1 MVPGAILLALAVLGL
16 LVSAPARAAFMMPGG
31 TIRPK
36 DFSLVKKDGYYHLFF
51 IRHNTSLPTDLT
63 ETDFG
68 HARSNDLYHWTLLPP
83 VFPVRPTDWDNR
95 HVWAPHIFQRDGL
108 WWMFYTGVTQSP
120 EYNQTQRMGVAV
132 SSDLET
138 WNRLDGPIFDA
149 SQTSWGWW
157 SPGNWNPAFRDPFVM
172 PDPALPGG
180 WLMYYT
186 ASYGADTAATVV
198 GVAAS
203 DGDFMQW
210 RDVKPLLITWQQY
223 TYNVLT
229 ESPHVFEHAGTWYLF
244 LTSSAGQPLSFYTSN
259 DPVGDPGQWIYRG
272 RLRNMLGYDTSTW
285 FASESYRDGTRDL
298 FTFINGD
305 RVELREI
312 RWGAG
317 WEFTLVQPPLMHV
330 LQMDWVYPLAYT
342 NEQATLKT
350 VIANPLAGVQNFETL
365 VVDSNGVETLVPP
378 ESLGFNR
385 SPQAWADTSYIVW
398 VARRWPT
405 VPDSDTTTVSRFRF
419 RCADQTAQ
427 SGILTVRAPR
437 QFSTAD
443 PGEDGPPLP
452 DPPVEPVE
460 WMARHSMMR
469 GLGGTPL
476 GGGPALAIELQSPA
490 QVRVD
495 LFDLSGR
502 RVRNLADRVLPAGAT
517 VLPWDGRNDAGQAMP
532 RGVYFARLTGP
543 GLSASARLLLAPR

>member
-1 MVPGAILLALAVLGL
+1 VVLGL
-16 LVSAPARAAFMMPGG
+16 LVSGPARAAYMMPGG
-31 TIRPK
+31 TNRPK

-51 IRHNTSLPTDLT
+51 IRHNTALPTSLT

-68 HARSNDLYHWTLLPP
+68 HARSNDLYHWTILPP
-83 VFPVRPTDWDNR
+83 VFPVRPDDWDNR

-108 WWMFYTGVTQSP
+108 WWMFYTGVTESP
-120 EYNQTQRMGVAV
+120 QFNLTQRMGVAV
-132 SSDLET
+132 SADLET

-157 SPGNWNPAFRDPFVM
+157 APQIWDPGFRDPFVM

-186 ASYGADTAATVV
+186 ASYGLDTTATVV

-203 DGDFMQW
+203 DGDFTQW

-223 TYNVLT
+223 TYNILT
-229 ESPHVFEHAGTWYLF
+229 ESPHVFEHNGLYYLF
-244 LTSSAGQPLSFYTSN
+244 LTSNAGQPLSFYTSN
-259 DPVGDPGQWIYRG
+259 DPVGDPGQWNYRG

-285 FASESYRDGTRDL
+285 FASEHFKDGTRDL

-312 RWGAG
+312 RWSAG

-330 LQMDWVYPLAYT
+330 VKMDWLYPIAYSG
-342 NEQATLKT
+342 EHATLKT
-350 VIANPLAGVQNFETL
+350 VIANPLAGIQNFETL
-365 VVDSNGVETLVPP
+365 VVDANGVETLVPP

-385 SPQAWADTSYIVW
+385 SPNAWADTSYIDW
-398 VARRWPT
+398 VARRWPA
-405 VPDSDTTTVSRFRF
+405 VPDTDAVTVSRFRF
-419 RCADQTAQ
+419 RCADQSAQ
-427 SGILTVRAPR
+427 SGILTVYPPR
-437 QFSTAD
+437 QVPSPATGD
-443 PGEDGPPLP
+443 KEPPPP
-452 DPPVEPVE
+452 DPPSEPVE
-460 WMARHSMMR
+460 WMSRHSMMR
-469 GLGGTPL
+469 GLNGTPL
-476 GGGPALAIELQSPA
+476 GGGPALAIELQSAA

-517 VLPWDGRNDAGQAMP
+517 VLPWDGRDEAGQAMP

-543 GLSASARLLLAPR
+543 GLSASARLLLSPR